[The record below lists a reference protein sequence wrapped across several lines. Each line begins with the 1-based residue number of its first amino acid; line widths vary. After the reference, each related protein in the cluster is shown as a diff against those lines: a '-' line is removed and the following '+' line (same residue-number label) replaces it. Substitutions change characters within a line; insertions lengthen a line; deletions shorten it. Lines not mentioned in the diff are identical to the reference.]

1 MRLPELRQPTGPALS
16 AGSVLRCMLAECNSA
31 SRKDSGSEIKVPAP
45 GMICQARKGALV
57 QWGWLFDRFCCN
69 GLLNVLDLAAV
80 ERSSVTASSLP
91 SSRMPVMK
99 KIAAVVSVIALLAV
113 TAVKADQTED
123 VKQMHEAYQQSMGA
137 MKDDMHHGMMSD
149 DPDVAFAAGM
159 LPHHEGAVEM
169 AKIELKYGK
178 DPEMLEL
185 ARKIVAAQAAE
196 IAQMKA
202 WLKAHPAK

>member
-1 MRLPELRQPTGPALS
+1 
-16 AGSVLRCMLAECNSA
+16 
-31 SRKDSGSEIKVPAP
+31 
-45 GMICQARKGALV
+45 
-57 QWGWLFDRFCCN
+57 
-69 GLLNVLDLAAV
+69 
-80 ERSSVTASSLP
+80 
-91 SSRMPVMK
+91 MK

-113 TAVKADQTED
+113 TAVRADQTED

-169 AKIELKYGK
+169 ARIELKYGK

-196 IAQMKA
+196 IAQMKN
-202 WLKAHPAK
+202 WLKAHPEK

>member
-1 MRLPELRQPTGPALS
+1 
-16 AGSVLRCMLAECNSA
+16 
-31 SRKDSGSEIKVPAP
+31 
-45 GMICQARKGALV
+45 
-57 QWGWLFDRFCCN
+57 
-69 GLLNVLDLAAV
+69 
-80 ERSSVTASSLP
+80 
-91 SSRMPVMK
+91 MK
-99 KIAAVVSVIALLAV
+99 KIAAIVSVIALLSV
-113 TAVKADQTED
+113 TAVRADQAED

-202 WLKAHPAK
+202 WLKAHPAQ

>member
-1 MRLPELRQPTGPALS
+1 
-16 AGSVLRCMLAECNSA
+16 
-31 SRKDSGSEIKVPAP
+31 
-45 GMICQARKGALV
+45 
-57 QWGWLFDRFCCN
+57 
-69 GLLNVLDLAAV
+69 
-80 ERSSVTASSLP
+80 
-91 SSRMPVMK
+91 MK
-99 KIAAVVSVIALLAV
+99 KIAAVVSVIALLSV
-113 TAVKADQTED
+113 TAVRADQAED

-196 IAQMKA
+196 ITQMKK
-202 WLKAHPAK
+202 WLKAHPAQ

>member
-1 MRLPELRQPTGPALS
+1 
-16 AGSVLRCMLAECNSA
+16 
-31 SRKDSGSEIKVPAP
+31 
-45 GMICQARKGALV
+45 
-57 QWGWLFDRFCCN
+57 
-69 GLLNVLDLAAV
+69 
-80 ERSSVTASSLP
+80 
-91 SSRMPVMK
+91 MK

-113 TAVKADQTED
+113 TAVRADQTED
-123 VKQMHEAYQQSMGA
+123 VKQMHEAYGQSMGA

-196 IAQMKA
+196 IAQMKN
-202 WLKAHPAK
+202 WLKAHPAQ

>member
-1 MRLPELRQPTGPALS
+1 
-16 AGSVLRCMLAECNSA
+16 
-31 SRKDSGSEIKVPAP
+31 
-45 GMICQARKGALV
+45 
-57 QWGWLFDRFCCN
+57 
-69 GLLNVLDLAAV
+69 
-80 ERSSVTASSLP
+80 
-91 SSRMPVMK
+91 MK

-185 ARKIVAAQAAE
+185 ARQIVAAQAAE

>member
-1 MRLPELRQPTGPALS
+1 
-16 AGSVLRCMLAECNSA
+16 
-31 SRKDSGSEIKVPAP
+31 
-45 GMICQARKGALV
+45 
-57 QWGWLFDRFCCN
+57 
-69 GLLNVLDLAAV
+69 
-80 ERSSVTASSLP
+80 
-91 SSRMPVMK
+91 MK
-99 KIAAVVSVIALLAV
+99 KIAAIVSVIALLSV
-113 TAVKADQTED
+113 TAVRADQAED

-196 IAQMKA
+196 ITQMKN
-202 WLKAHPAK
+202 WLKAHPAE

>member
-1 MRLPELRQPTGPALS
+1 
-16 AGSVLRCMLAECNSA
+16 
-31 SRKDSGSEIKVPAP
+31 
-45 GMICQARKGALV
+45 
-57 QWGWLFDRFCCN
+57 
-69 GLLNVLDLAAV
+69 
-80 ERSSVTASSLP
+80 
-91 SSRMPVMK
+91 MK
-99 KIAAVVSVIALLAV
+99 KIAAVVSVIALLSV
-113 TAVKADQTED
+113 TAVRADPAED

-169 AKIELKYGK
+169 AKIQLKYGK

>member
-1 MRLPELRQPTGPALS
+1 
-16 AGSVLRCMLAECNSA
+16 
-31 SRKDSGSEIKVPAP
+31 
-45 GMICQARKGALV
+45 
-57 QWGWLFDRFCCN
+57 
-69 GLLNVLDLAAV
+69 
-80 ERSSVTASSLP
+80 
-91 SSRMPVMK
+91 MK

-123 VKQMHEAYQQSMGA
+123 VKQMHEAYQQSMGG

>member
-1 MRLPELRQPTGPALS
+1 
-16 AGSVLRCMLAECNSA
+16 
-31 SRKDSGSEIKVPAP
+31 
-45 GMICQARKGALV
+45 
-57 QWGWLFDRFCCN
+57 
-69 GLLNVLDLAAV
+69 
-80 ERSSVTASSLP
+80 
-91 SSRMPVMK
+91 MK
-99 KIAAVVSVIALLAV
+99 KIAAIVSVIALLSV
-113 TAVKADQTED
+113 TAVRADQAED

-169 AKIELKYGK
+169 AKIELEYGK

>member
-1 MRLPELRQPTGPALS
+1 
-16 AGSVLRCMLAECNSA
+16 
-31 SRKDSGSEIKVPAP
+31 
-45 GMICQARKGALV
+45 
-57 QWGWLFDRFCCN
+57 
-69 GLLNVLDLAAV
+69 
-80 ERSSVTASSLP
+80 
-91 SSRMPVMK
+91 MK
-99 KIAAVVSVIALLAV
+99 KIAAVVSVVALLAATTV
-113 TAVKADQTED
+113 SADQAED

-185 ARKIVAAQAAE
+185 ARQIVAAQAAE
-196 IAQMKA
+196 IAQMKK
-202 WLKAHPAK
+202 WLKAHPDQ

>member
-1 MRLPELRQPTGPALS
+1 
-16 AGSVLRCMLAECNSA
+16 
-31 SRKDSGSEIKVPAP
+31 
-45 GMICQARKGALV
+45 
-57 QWGWLFDRFCCN
+57 
-69 GLLNVLDLAAV
+69 
-80 ERSSVTASSLP
+80 
-91 SSRMPVMK
+91 MK

-113 TAVKADQTED
+113 TAVRADQTED

>member
-1 MRLPELRQPTGPALS
+1 
-16 AGSVLRCMLAECNSA
+16 
-31 SRKDSGSEIKVPAP
+31 
-45 GMICQARKGALV
+45 
-57 QWGWLFDRFCCN
+57 
-69 GLLNVLDLAAV
+69 
-80 ERSSVTASSLP
+80 
-91 SSRMPVMK
+91 MK
-99 KIAAVVSVIALLAV
+99 KIAAVVSVIALLSV
-113 TAVKADQTED
+113 TAVRADQAED

-137 MKDDMHHGMMSD
+137 MKNDMHHGMMSD

-169 AKIELKYGK
+169 AKIQLKYGK

-202 WLKAHPAK
+202 WLKAHPAQ

>member
-1 MRLPELRQPTGPALS
+1 
-16 AGSVLRCMLAECNSA
+16 
-31 SRKDSGSEIKVPAP
+31 
-45 GMICQARKGALV
+45 
-57 QWGWLFDRFCCN
+57 
-69 GLLNVLDLAAV
+69 
-80 ERSSVTASSLP
+80 
-91 SSRMPVMK
+91 MK
-99 KIAAVVSVIALLAV
+99 KIAAVLSVIALLAV
-113 TAVKADQTED
+113 TAVRADQKED

-169 AKIELKYGK
+169 AKIELTYGK

-196 IAQMKA
+196 IAQMKK
-202 WLKAHPAK
+202 WLKAHPAQ